1 MANKNLT
8 QARRQG
14 RMMARDGCSPV
25 EMSDFCEDAY
35 GGDPTLH
42 AAFWAAAA
50 AEASLLVRR
59 ADRAQRTVMRR
70 AV

>member
-35 GGDPTLH
+35 GDDPTLR
-42 AAFWAAAA
+42 AAFWMA
-50 AEASLLVRR
+50 AEASIIAQR
-59 ADRAQRTVMRR
+59 ADRAQRPSLRR